1 MGIKPVIAKNGGV
14 VMLNRNAEGLFW
26 IGRYMERAE
35 NHARLIDVHYHLHAE
50 DELGLSEAGREEE
63 PMVSYGKWMRTVD
76 ALGCKEAYELQY
88 GTYREADVLYY
99 MTLDRHNSNSI
110 ISCVYQA
117 RSNLRSLREKLPSEL
132 WETVNSFYLWLQ
144 EKQPEDLMRESPH
157 LFYGK
162 VKEWTAI
169 FMGFSQSIM
178 PRENEWRFIECG
190 RYLERAENTLRIM
203 KAVSHAAN
211 DDGWCSTAAYPYLHA
226 VLKSVSGSQPF
237 RRYYADV
244 MSVESIIEFVI
255 LNTAFPRSVYYSLQA
270 LDDHMRQLE
279 LQDKQLRTAHDRILR
294 QLVKVNADLACLEL
308 ENIFSAQLNGSTSIV
323 DHLLKVCQ
331 QLGEAFARTFFR
343 MGEET
348 A

>member
-1 MGIKPVIAKNGGV
+1 
-14 VMLNRNAEGLFW
+14 MLNRNAEALFW

-50 DELGLSEAGREEE
+50 DELGLSVSSGLDDE
-63 PMVSYGKWMRTVD
+63 PLISLGKWMRIVD
-76 ALGCKEAYELQY
+76 ALGCKEAYEQQY
-88 GTYREADVLYY
+88 GTYREADVLHY
-99 MTLDRHNSNSI
+99 MTLDRDNPNAL
-110 ISCVYQA
+110 ISCVCHA
-117 RSNLRSLREKLPSEL
+117 RSNLRSLREKVPCEL
-132 WETVNSFYLWLQ
+132 WETVNAFYLWLK

-157 LFYGK
+157 LFYSR

-169 FMGFSQSIM
+169 FLGFSQSIM
-178 PRENEWRFIECG
+178 PRENEWHFIECG

-203 KAVSHAAN
+203 KAVNHAAN
-211 DDGWCSTAAYPYLHA
+211 DEGWCSAAAYPYLHA

-255 LNTAFPRSVYYSLQA
+255 LNTAFPRSVHYALQA
-270 LDDHMRQLE
+270 LDDHMRQIE
-279 LQDKQLRTAHDRILR
+279 LQDKQLRAAHDRIIR

-308 ENIFSAQLNGSTSIV
+308 EDLFTVHLSGSESVV
-323 DHLLKVCQ
+323 DHLLNVCQ
-331 QLGEAFARTFFR
+331 QLGETFARTFFR
-343 MGEET
+343 MGEAT